1 MGRKPNTNP
10 IAVPNLSSGSRVH
23 WDRYEIIDNKNNLA
37 FWVTCGKCGRDRLVR
52 RAAISYFRFTGLCIN
67 CSGEPP
73 RAYPGYKKNYKRVL
87 SSTGYITLVIKSLSI
102 EDQQL
107 CNEPGMRQG
116 NGNNT
121 SPRVLEHRLIVARRL
136 GRPLTKHEGVH
147 HKNGIRTDNR
157 DENLELRVL
166 HHGPGQE
173 EHDLHKEI
181 NRLKQLLDEHSI
193 QY

>member
-23 WDRYEIIDNKNNLA
+23 WDRYEIIDNKNSLA

-52 RAAISYFRFTGLCIN
+52 RAAISYLRFTGLCIN

-73 RAYPGYKKNYKRVL
+73 PTYPGYKKNYRRVL
-87 SSTGYITLVIKSLSI
+87 GSGGYITLVVGSLCV
-102 EDQQL
+102 EDQEL
-107 CNEPGMRQG
+107 CKESGMTQRCG
-116 NGNNT
+116 SST
-121 SPRVLEHRLIVARRL
+121 RVLEHRLIMARRL

-181 NRLKQLLDEHSI
+181 NRLRKLLDENSI